1 MRIAVLGAGAVG
13 SYYGGI
19 LCEAGHEVTLLARG
33 PHLAAVRA
41 NGLEVRTPERSFRVH
56 PAAIENYV
64 GMDTVDFALVAV
76 KNYSIDEVA
85 PAAVFLSEKAAVIV
99 PLLNGVEAAEMLE
112 KAGVTHRH
120 LLGGLTTISV
130 VRTAPGIVE
139 RKSPFQRVVIGE
151 LEGGDSARADRLA
164 GALRECGVEAE
175 VSADIRTEIWRKFA
189 FISTMAAV
197 CGLSR
202 SAIGPIRRTFRG
214 RQLVERATSEVVAV
228 ARKRGAALDAGEEK
242 RIVEFIYSLPES
254 MKPSFLLD
262 LESGG
267 PTEIDDLSGAVSR
280 LGAAAGIE
288 TPVHDVAAAAL
299 GAT

>member
-1 MRIAVLGAGAVG
+1 MKIAVLGAGAVG

-33 PHLAAVRA
+33 AHLAAVRT
-41 NGLEVRTPERSFRVH
+41 NGLEVRTPERSFCVH
-56 PAAIENYV
+56 PTVTDNHTEMEA
-64 GMDTVDFALVAV
+64 VDFALVAV
-76 KNYSIDEVA
+76 KNYSIGEIA
-85 PAAVFLSEKAAVIV
+85 PAARYLSEKSAIIV
-99 PLLNGVEAAEMLE
+99 PLLNGVEAAAMLE
-112 KAGVTHRH
+112 KAGVAHRL

-130 VRTAPGIVE
+130 VRSSPGIVE

-151 LEGGDSARADRLA
+151 LDGGDSVRAARLA
-164 GALRECGVEAE
+164 DALRACGVEAV
-175 VSADIRTEIWRKFA
+175 VSADIRTELWRKFA

-202 SAIGPIRRTFRG
+202 SAIGPIRSTVRG
-214 RQLVERATSEVVAV
+214 RRLVERAVSEVVAV
-228 ARKRGAALDAGEEK
+228 ARTQGTAIDAGEEK

-267 PTEIDDLSGAVSR
+267 LTEIDDLCGAVSR
-280 LGAAAGIE
+280 LGAEAKIA

-299 GAT
+299 GAK